1 MRVHCY
7 NVTKIKAGL
16 NVMTIKI
23 IIRFN
28 SVFNCKNLKGQ
39 INLRFRNKY
48 ADNVLE
54 ILNL

>member
-48 ADNVLE
+48 ADKV
-54 ILNL
+54 